1 MTIYMLMKELFH
13 DILINSQNAYGL
25 NADIASE
32 WLVQGKSQ
40 IIKLWLIGIKQEI
53 LANTIRAILFL

>member
-32 WLVQGKSQ
+32 WLVQRKSQ
-40 IIKLWLIGIKQEI
+40 IIKLWLIGIKQKI